1 MFKKGNAI
9 LVGLTGSF
17 NQLAQ
22 EQLRY
27 IRRGLDQLEL
37 LSCIKFV
44 EWSGEPDYIEVI
56 VSTNLHSIRTRDF
69 IETISG
75 HTNWLLE

>member
-9 LVGLTGSF
+9 LVGLTSSF
-17 NQLAQ
+17 NHVAQ

-56 VSTNLHSIRTRDF
+56 VSSNLYSIRTRNF
-69 IETISG
+69 IEMIIG
-75 HTNWLLE
+75 YPNWLLE